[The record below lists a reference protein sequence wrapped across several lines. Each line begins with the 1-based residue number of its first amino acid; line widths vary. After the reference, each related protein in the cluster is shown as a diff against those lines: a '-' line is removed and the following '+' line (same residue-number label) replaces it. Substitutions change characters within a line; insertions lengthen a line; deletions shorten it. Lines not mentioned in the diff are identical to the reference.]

1 MKKLLIIISILCIGI
16 FSYAQL
22 PSPTSHQTLNNG
34 EQMGV
39 FRGKLNTN
47 GINTVNYLTLVRDT
61 INNFSDR
68 IKLLEAGGIG
78 GSTYTFSNGLTLTG
92 GSNARLGG
100 TLLTS
105 TAINTNGL
113 DFQIFSRG
121 TIPTFGSY
129 ADFLFGQEQVTL
141 GSRVLDGGGINDIT
155 SGSYLELPATGLMKL
170 RSGINSDVWSEIY
183 NDAEGLHIYRNGS
196 PLGGQM
202 ISFGAV
208 GGLQYGDDYRTGF
221 TQYSLVDKG
230 YVDALIGSGTVTT
243 TGTPLANQLAFFS
256 TANVITGGDGI
267 LRNAY
272 GGLQLM
278 TTTGASLII
287 RPGTEATGISI
298 GYDGNT
304 TSGINITNDYEEVF
318 KITGD
323 TTFFPKYAGWTVRPW
338 NTFSINGGL
347 DTAHT
352 ENAGERLVAKL
363 RPLVFHLYDR
373 KIINGVP
380 EVSWYHSNGTKEYGI
395 NHLDPWKQVE
405 ALMGNIEMLERWLF
419 RTQILVFILFI
430 TVGFLIKYLRKR
442 KVKDLGLR
450 LDTIEQRLNHPMNQ
464 PLYHVKPNRK

>member
-47 GINTVNYLTLVRDT
+47 GVNIINYLGLVRDT

-100 TLLTS
+100 PLLANTVLS
-105 TAINTNGL
+105 TNGHA
-113 DFQIFSRG
+113 FQIRS
-121 TIPTFGSY
+121 TEMDQTGSY
-129 ADFLFGQEQVTL
+129 SDFLIEDEQVTL
-141 GSRVLDGGGINDIT
+141 SSKEFYYGIDYYD
-155 SGSYLELPATGLMKL
+155 SFSSLELPATGYMRL
-170 RSGINSDVWSEIY
+170 RAGMNSDAWSELYYDAGGLNIY
-183 NDAEGLHIYRNGS
+183 TTGS
-196 PLGGQM
+196 PSGNQTF
-202 ISFGAV
+202 SFGAV
-208 GGLQYGDDYRTGF
+208 GGLQYGGNYRTGF

-230 YVDALIGSGTVTT
+230 YVDALIGSGGGTVTT
-243 TGTPLANQLAFFS
+243 TGTPLVNQLAFFS
-256 TANVITGGDGI
+256 TARVITGGDGI

-287 RPGTEATGISI
+287 RPGTETTGIFI

-395 NHLDPWKQVE
+395 KHLDPWKQVE

-430 TVGFLIKYLRKR
+430 TVGFLIKYLRKLN
-442 KVKDLGLR
+442 KR
-450 LDTIEQRLNHPMNQ
+450 LLILEN
-464 PLYHVKPNRK
+464 KI

>member
-47 GINTVNYLTLVRDT
+47 GINIVNYLTLVRDT

-78 GSTYTFSNGLTLTG
+78 GSTYTFSNGLTVTG
-92 GSNARLGG
+92 GTNARLGG

-105 TAINTNGL
+105 TAINTNGNE
-113 DFQIFSRG
+113 FQIFSSSPM
-121 TIPTFGSY
+121 PTFGTY
-129 ADFLFGQEQVTL
+129 ADFLFGMQQVTL
-141 GSRVLDGGGINDIT
+141 GSREVRGDISSGYE

-170 RSGINSDVWSEIY
+170 KSATSNDVWSEIY
-183 NDAEGLHIYRNGS
+183 NDATGLHMYCNGS

-202 ISFGAV
+202 INLGGA
-208 GGLQYGDDYRTGF
+208 GGLKYGGNYRAGF

-230 YVDALIGSGTVTT
+230 YVDALIGSGGGTVTT

-256 TANVITGGDGI
+256 TASVITGGDGI

-287 RPGTEATGISI
+287 RPGTETTGIFI

-318 KITGD
+318 KVTGD

-419 RTQILVFILFI
+419 RTQVLIVLLFVI
-430 TVGFLIKYLRKR
+430 IGFLIRCLYKFNKR
-442 KVKDLGLR
+442 LLILENK
-450 LDTIEQRLNHPMNQ
+450 I
-464 PLYHVKPNRK
+464 